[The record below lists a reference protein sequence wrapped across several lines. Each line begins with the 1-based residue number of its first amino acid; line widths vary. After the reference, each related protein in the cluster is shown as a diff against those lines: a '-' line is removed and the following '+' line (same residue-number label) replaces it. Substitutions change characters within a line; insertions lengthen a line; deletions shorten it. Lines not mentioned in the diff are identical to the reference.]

1 MGSIGHY
8 IFRTALGTF
17 LQVLVSVTGLPGI
30 TQTLRDIGSN
40 HGQSIRVLGP
50 LAGAHPAA
58 RLIPYL
64 ALTAASGLGH
74 WGISRGL
81 TLEPPGAR
89 VANLA
94 DRTQ

>member
-8 IFRTALGTF
+8 TFRTALGTF
-17 LQVLVSVTGLPGI
+17 LRVLVSVTALPGI
-30 TQTLRDIGSN
+30 TQALRDIGSN

-58 RLIPYL
+58 LLIPYL
-64 ALTAASGLGH
+64 ALTAASGFGH

-81 TLEPPGAR
+81 TIEPPSAR

-94 DRTQ
+94 GQTQ